1 MTDNTDTLPSKIE
14 ELKRAWR
21 VNLPEGKHC
30 SMIEETEVNHAAA
43 LESAR
48 HRFDERCLGVE

>member
-1 MTDNTDTLPSKIE
+1 MTDSTDTLHSKIDPV
-14 ELKRAWR
+14 KRAWR
-21 VNLPEGKHC
+21 VILPEGKHC
-30 SMIEETEVNHAAA
+30 SMIEETEVKHAVA